1 MAELEKIKQL
11 FKAFRDDNEITFYQV
26 AQSIIVEEQAANHHT
41 IANELRQALG
51 VPSGALNKMSLI
63 KKTHVDSSKIE
74 DQIEDLVWI
83 KESSIDESK
92 IVLKGN
98 SAETIASIIQEH
110 QKKATLQ
117 KYGYNPKSKLLF
129 YGPPGCGKTFTAN
142 FIANQLGLPIAT
154 LKLSAMI
161 SSFLGGTGSN
171 LQQVFDF
178 IKKRPSV
185 LLIDDQNDIGEL
197 KRVVNTFLQML
208 DEANLAKSI
217 LIAAT
222 NHQDL
227 LDAALWRRFDDV
239 VFFDYPEK
247 ESRDIYIRRLLNGVH
262 VGGNLSNIVEA
273 TKGLSFGDIQRVVV
287 DSIKAMILSGKT
299 NLSEKEVE
307 VSIENFKS
315 SMAKIRKS
323 QKHSKRSRFWKSRH
337 YLFINLIQKRGSR
350 KSPILYLFRKRLF
363 REEH

>member
-1 MAELEKIKQL
+1 M
-11 FKAFRDDNEITFYQV
+11 D
-26 AQSIIVEEQAANHHT
+26 T
-41 IANELRQALG
+41 IG
-51 VPSGALNKMSLI
+51 
-63 KKTHVDSSKIE
+63 
-74 DQIEDLVWI
+74 
-83 KESSIDESK
+83 
-92 IVLKGN
+92 
-98 SAETIASIIQEH
+98 
-110 QKKATLQ
+110 
-117 KYGYNPKSKLLF
+117 KS
-129 YGPPGCGKTFTAN
+129 
-142 FIANQLGLPIAT
+142 
-154 LKLSAMI
+154 
-161 SSFLGGTGSN
+161 
-171 LQQVFDF
+171 
-178 IKKRPSV
+178 RE
-185 LLIDDQNDIGEL
+185 DQNDIGEL

-323 QKHSKRSRFWKSRH
+323 QKHSKRS
-337 YLFINLIQKRGSR
+337 
-350 KSPILYLFRKRLF
+350 
-363 REEH
+363 